1 MAGHAFAHSADSRL
15 AGKAA
20 APPVNETPNYL
31 TGALIIDIIDAGSE
45 RLVWRGT
52 AAGEVDPGLT
62 SQQRD
67 ERTKAIV
74 RNILSHFP
82 PK

>member
-1 MAGHAFAHSADSRL
+1 MRGFRAIRKRRAIGAPPYL
-15 AGKAA
+15 AGS
-20 APPVNETPNYL
+20 L
-31 TGALIIDIIDAGSE
+31 LIDIIDAASQK
-45 RLVWRGT
+45 LVGRGT

-67 ERTKAIV
+67 ERTKAMV
-74 RNILSHFP
+74 QNILSHFP